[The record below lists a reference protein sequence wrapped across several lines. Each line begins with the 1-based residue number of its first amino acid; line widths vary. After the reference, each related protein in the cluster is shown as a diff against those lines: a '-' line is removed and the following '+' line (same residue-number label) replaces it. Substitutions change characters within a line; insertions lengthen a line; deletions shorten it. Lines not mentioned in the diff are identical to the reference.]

1 MAQRPEVPWGA
12 LVGTTPSSCGRV
24 ARSSRGS
31 DATGGAAATP
41 SKIVASTPSRI
52 INIRTPLRPCSKQ
65 RSKEFQDDIR
75 CALEEQSAELLRV
88 AFQRRH
94 ACPRDHA
101 LHEAVRQV
109 SYGPER
115 LQQGDLVIPEGPN
128 PRGIVMLIHGG
139 FWKAGFDRSLMVKIA
154 DDLVS
159 KNFCVWNV
167 GSGGGFPETLQDLH
181 LALQWLSTPQAS
193 QLLKTAELPL
203 ALLGHSAGGH
213 LATWLGLQQGL
224 EKPMFPKEARAASL
238 VISQAGVVDLVSAYE
253 ANLGQG
259 AVRDFLGS
267 SVPSTSSQLLAAS
280 QGAFMDLLLGPA
292 EDAAE
297 RFAAADP
304 TQLLGQVGKMEKIP
318 TVVLVHGQQD
328 MIVPLEQSSNFHKA
342 FVKALPDAPRCILKD
357 VPGEAHFEHLQPDS
371 QLWSAA
377 GNCAAVRLL
386 LENSAEPN
394 DRCLAFDTGEFP
406 LQLALSTNMLRSPER
421 LQMTEM
427 LLKARAD
434 VGQRRNDPEGH
445 TPLHDGVRR
454 GDPGVVLL
462 LLKHRADPNATN
474 AFGEA
479 PLELAMRGSFYT
491 DVNES
496 FTLVETLI
504 QWGACPVLPGQVA
517 EHEDM
522 TQLHQYR

>member
-1 MAQRPEVPWGA
+1 MAQSPELLTWEEDVHGTPPMGLAKSFASPAEVLLHRSPEGALSSGVLCPRTPEVPWGA
-12 LVGTTPSSCGRV
+12 LGTTPSSAGRV
-24 ARSSRGS
+24 ARSARSSRGS

-101 LHEAVRQV
+101 LHEAVRQ
-109 SYGPER
+109 
-115 LQQGDLVIPEGPN
+115 
-128 PRGIVMLIHGG
+128 
-139 FWKAGFDRSLMVKIA
+139 
-154 DDLVS
+154 
-159 KNFCVWNV
+159 
-167 GSGGGFPETLQDLH
+167 
-181 LALQWLSTPQAS
+181 
-193 QLLKTAELPL
+193 
-203 ALLGHSAGGH
+203 
-213 LATWLGLQQGL
+213 
-224 EKPMFPKEARAASL
+224 
-238 VISQAGVVDLVSAYE
+238 
-253 ANLGQG
+253 
-259 AVRDFLGS
+259 
-267 SVPSTSSQLLAAS
+267 
-280 QGAFMDLLLGPA
+280 
-292 EDAAE
+292 
-297 RFAAADP
+297 
-304 TQLLGQVGKMEKIP
+304 
-318 TVVLVHGQQD
+318 
-328 MIVPLEQSSNFHKA
+328 
-342 FVKALPDAPRCILKD
+342 
-357 VPGEAHFEHLQPDS
+357 
-371 QLWSAA
+371 

-386 LENSAEPN
+386 LENSAEAN

-421 LQMTEM
+421 VQMVEM
-427 LLKARAD
+427 LLQARAD

-479 PLELAMRGSFYT
+479 ALELAMRGSFYT

-504 QWGACPVLPGQVA
+504 QWGACPVLPGLNEQDCVSTASPEIRQLLKRSAAWWRCRMLAWIRSRGSGPLTQTLPDILIKVA
-517 EHEDM
+517 
-522 TQLHQYR
+522 QFL